1 MSAPL
6 PDPAPRALRLSLAF
20 EGGLALPETGVIAVL
35 HPRAGED
42 ISPLPQDR
50 VRVVTPHAP
59 DHAAFSA
66 QGYACTRDQGPPVAD
81 TVPDAAAADPAAAVL
96 VCLPRNREEA
106 RDLVAR
112 AAAMAAHTGG
122 PVILDGQKTDGIEA
136 LLRALRDRV
145 ALSEPLSKG
154 HGKIAWFA
162 ATDAAALADW
172 RAAQRAVTD
181 ESGRRFVTQPGIF
194 SSDGADPGS
203 ALLLASL
210 PAGLKGRAVDLGAGW
225 GWLSTGLLAQSP
237 KISELHLVESDARAL
252 ACARENVAD
261 PRAVFHWADATHPLP
276 GLSADLIVS
285 NPPFHQGRAGQPGLG
300 QAFLRA
306 AAAMLAPSGQ
316 LWLVANRHLP
326 YEATL
331 AQAFTTH
338 REVAAE
344 AGFKVLLAERPRRA
358 TAPQRA
364 RRAT

>member
-1 MSAPL
+1 MSASLSAPL
-6 PDPAPRALRLSLAF
+6 PDPAPRALRLDLAF
-20 EGGLALPETGVIAVL
+20 EAGLALPETGVIAVL

-42 ISPLPQDR
+42 LAPLPRER

-66 QGYACTRDQGPPVAD
+66 QGYACTRDQGASVEAE
-81 TVPDAAAADPAAAVL
+81 PATAVL
-96 VCLPRNREEA
+96 VCLPRNRDEA

-112 AAAMAAHTGG
+112 AAAMAAPAGG

-136 LLRALRDRV
+136 MLRALRDRV

-154 HGKIAWFA
+154 HGKIAWFS

-172 RAAQRAVTD
+172 RAAPRAVTD
-181 ESGRRFVTQPGIF
+181 DSGRRFVTQPGVF
-194 SSDGADPGS
+194 SADAADPGS

-225 GWLSTGLLAQSP
+225 GWLSAGLLARFP

-252 ACARENVAD
+252 ACARENLSD
-261 PRAVFHWADATHPLP
+261 PRAAFHWADATQPLP
-276 GLSADLIVS
+276 GLSADLIVA

-331 AQAFTTH
+331 AQAFTTY

-358 TAPQRA
+358 SAPQRA